1 MLEQLLIKDF
11 AIIEDLEVSF
21 GHGFNALCGETGAGK
36 SIIIDALNLLLGER
50 SSFDKIRFG
59 KQKAFIEGVFVL
71 DNESLKQ
78 KISAIIDE
86 EIEDDT
92 LIITRTLDINGKSY
106 SKVNSHAINLSSLKK
121 IAELILDV
129 HSAQHNFSYLD
140 EENQSNLLD
149 LYINQVAKQ
158 EEKEILSQY
167 LEEYKL
173 IINQQKE
180 IQKLNELQDDLGTLD
195 YLNYQK
201 AELQKANIQENE
213 MENLEEEKASL
224 ANFSRLSERIVS
236 FLNEYQSAQEH
247 LFQAKKQLS
256 YLNEEP
262 YNELNEKFVDLYY
275 QMEDVYQSIDT
286 AFNDSK
292 ASLMRL
298 DEINDRLYYLH
309 TLRKK
314 YGYTTKDIL
323 DKYQEICDSIDSLA
337 NYENRLAELNKTLS
351 KLEKNAFDLAEKIH
365 FIKEKYSHEL
375 ENLINTQLKDLYLE
389 NAEFKIELTKL
400 SSLKENGFTEVKF
413 LLKAN
418 KGSDFVSL
426 EKTASLGETS
436 RLNLALKT
444 VFNKLYQQPTII
456 FDEIDIG
463 LSGRVSTAVSNK
475 MKEIS
480 QNSQVIAIS
489 HLVQV
494 AANCD
499 NLYLVK
505 KEVISDKTYSNI
517 YLLNEEERKE
527 EIAKMMMGQIT
538 ESSLKASED
547 LINSFK

>member
-21 GHGFNALCGETGAGK
+21 GQGFNALCGETGAGK
-36 SIIIDALNLLLGER
+36 SIIIDALALLLGER

-59 KQKAFIEGVFVL
+59 KQKAFIEGIFSI
-71 DNESLKQ
+71 DNSLKN
-78 KISAIIDE
+78 KISSIINE
-86 EIEDDT
+86 EIEDGA

-106 SKVNSHAINLSSLKK
+106 SKINSHAINLSSLKK
-121 IAELILDV
+121 IAELLIDV
-129 HSAQHNFSYLD
+129 HSAQHNFSYLE

-149 LYINQVAKQ
+149 LYINQAANN
-158 EEKEILSQY
+158 EEKELISQY
-167 LEEYKL
+167 LEEYKTL
-173 IINQQKE
+173 VSQEKE

-224 ANFSRLSERIVS
+224 ANFSRLSERIVN
-236 FLNEYQSAQEH
+236 FLNEYQAAEEH

-256 YLNEEP
+256 YLSEEP

-275 QMEDVYQSIDT
+275 QMEDVYQSIDS
-286 AFNDSK
+286 ALNDSK

-323 DKYQEICDSIDSLA
+323 DKYQEICENIDALS
-337 NYENRLAELNKTLS
+337 NYENRLNELNKKLS
-351 KLEKNAFDLAEKIH
+351 ILKSKAFSSAEKIH
-365 FIKEKYSHEL
+365 SLKEKYSHEL
-375 ENLINTQLKDLYLE
+375 EQLINSQLKDLYLE
-389 NAEFKIELTKL
+389 NAEFKIVLTKSSML
-400 SSLKENGFTEVKF
+400 SDKGITDVKF

-426 EKTASLGETS
+426 DKTASLGETS

-444 VFNKLYQQPTII
+444 VFNKLYCQPTII

-463 LSGRVSTAVSNK
+463 LSGRVATAVSNK

-480 QNSQVIAIS
+480 LSSQVIAIS

-505 KEVISDKTYSNI
+505 KEIISDKTYSNI
-517 YLLNEEERKE
+517 YLLNNQERKE

-538 ESSLKASED
+538 DSSLLASEE
-547 LINSFK
+547 LIKSFK